1 MNIDQRM
8 NKQKQINYWLEEE
21 LAKMGVGEAVPLLS
35 RGGAERWLDLLRRHA
50 VTGLLQEGTGAEE
63 SFGPSDGDLAGWIVD
78 LKSAT
83 RIAGPALPAFFGRQI
98 PILDGTR
105 APHANSAKC

>member
-1 MNIDQRM
+1 MNIDQGM

-50 VTGLLQEGTGAEE
+50 VTGLL
-63 SFGPSDGDLAGWIVD
+63 
-78 LKSAT
+78 
-83 RIAGPALPAFFGRQI
+83 
-98 PILDGTR
+98 
-105 APHANSAKC
+105 